1 MVSNFNSA
9 LLSSLAL
16 LGDQPS
22 DDEVEPDSP
31 VVPLYERQCQEL
43 SLSGSPVAA
52 LLLDRLCLASEGF
65 HYLFP
70 RSQRCCST
78 DYVRHVFQMP
88 PFPSVAMTVLH
99 N

>member
-16 LGDQPS
+16 LGAQPS

-52 LLLDRLCLASEGF
+52 LLLDRLCLASERF
-65 HYLFP
+65 QYLVP
-70 RSQRCCST
+70 RSQRCCLT